1 MQLSNELPTAVDYTN
16 ILVNYI
22 EVSED
27 DIPKEKPK
35 GPDPT
40 IPDGVHPPQVLY
52 PEAGVEAQDHE
63 PNAVQDN
70 QNEDDQSR
78 EPLYYGDTY
87 PEYLLDLDR
96 DENTNRFMRAANCV
110 AEIPMPPTLP
120 PFLGKSILN
129 GTTPMKDDASVLI
142 IPNHTVL
149 NHLSTSSIKNDVLA
163 TALTTRYKR
172 KAGCMR
178 P

>member
-27 DIPKEKPK
+27 DIPKEKA
-35 GPDPT
+35 T
-40 IPDGVHPPQVLY
+40 TLETTVPDGIHPPQVLY
-52 PEAGVEAQDHE
+52 PETGVEAQDHE
-63 PNAVQDN
+63 PNAVQDA
-70 QNEDDQSR
+70 QNEDDQHR

-110 AEIPMPPTLP
+110 ADIPMPPTLP

-142 IPNHTVL
+142 IPSHTVL

-172 KAGCMR
+172 KVGYVR
-178 P
+178 F